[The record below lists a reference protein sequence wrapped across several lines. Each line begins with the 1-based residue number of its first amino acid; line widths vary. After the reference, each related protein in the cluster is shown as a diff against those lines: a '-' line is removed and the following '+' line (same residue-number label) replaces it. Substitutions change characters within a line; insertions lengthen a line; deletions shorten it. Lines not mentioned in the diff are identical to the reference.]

1 MKDLDSFDHRPD
13 PAIGRLLREHL
24 APQDDAEFVTRMQ
37 AAARRAGLGGRAAW
51 PWRGLARWDVPDR
64 WFRPGIA
71 AAAAILVGALIGVG
85 IVERGSRQ
93 VWLAESLRPAE
104 APAELF
110 AAEQK
115 RPDPQLLL
123 TRLLEA
129 P

>member
-1 MKDLDSFDHRPD
+1 MKDFDSFDHRPD

-24 APQDDAEFVTRMQ
+24 VPQDDAEFLTRMQ
-37 AAARRAGLGGRAAW
+37 AAARHAGLGRRSAW
-51 PWRGLARWDVPDR
+51 PWRARDVPDG

-71 AAAAILVGALIGVG
+71 AAAAILVGALLGVG

-110 AAEQK
+110 AADQ

>member
-1 MKDLDSFDHRPD
+1 MKDLDSFDHRQD

-24 APQDDAEFVTRMQ
+24 GSEDEAEFVARMQ
-37 AAARRAGLGGRAAW
+37 VAARQAGLGRRGAW
-51 PWRGLARWDVPDR
+51 PWRGLTGWDLPDG

-71 AAAAILVGALIGVG
+71 AAAAILVGALVGVG

-93 VWLAESLRPAE
+93 VWLAEALRPAE

-110 AAEQK
+110 AADQ

>member
-24 APQDDAEFVTRMQ
+24 VPQDDAEFVTRMQ
-37 AAARRAGLGGRAAW
+37 AAARHAGLGSRAAR
-51 PWRGLARWDVPDR
+51 PWRGVAGWDVPDR

-93 VWLAESLRPAE
+93 MWLAESLRPAE

-110 AAEQK
+110 AADQ

-123 TRLLEA
+123 RRLLEA